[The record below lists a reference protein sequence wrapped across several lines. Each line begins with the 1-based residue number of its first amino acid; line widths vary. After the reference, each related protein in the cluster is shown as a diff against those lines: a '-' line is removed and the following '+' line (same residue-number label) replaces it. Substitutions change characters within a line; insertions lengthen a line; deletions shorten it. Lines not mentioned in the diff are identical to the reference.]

1 MVRKHHWRKLDT
13 EDSGHCVEREGL
25 SGPGSSWLW
34 AHIPQGGG
42 HPAPYSLTAP
52 GEPSFPLLQGNSTP
66 TCTPELQS
74 YLGLHETTWTS
85 SFSHVMKQGIKF
97 SFSAQ
102 ASLIRFYSEMT
113 NCLGLWKYLIIFAWD
128 WTWDWK
134 QVYFLVSESSCHTS
148 FVTLDLVLFFSKILL
163 SDCFHTNISLQEKY
177 IFITVTWNNTG
188 KVNLIILVYFNLD
201 FFQLYLDVH

>member
-66 TCTPELQS
+66 TCTPELQR

-113 NCLGLWKYLIIFAWD
+113 NCLGLWKYLIIFALNLRLKTSLPGVWCQLSHIFCNSGFSSFFLKD
-128 WTWDWK
+128 PFKWLFSYEHFTTREVHFHYSNMK
-134 QVYFLVSESSCHTS
+134 QYR
-148 FVTLDLVLFFSKILL
+148 
-163 SDCFHTNISLQEKY
+163 
-177 IFITVTWNNTG
+177 
-188 KVNLIILVYFNLD
+188 
-201 FFQLYLDVH
+201 